1 MSISGCIRRNIYW
14 LNDIIHGRTVR
25 KHFDELKDFRQKTNL
40 TQTRQKELCKN
51 ILQFAVNNCVF
62 YKKCDCKKLQS
73 FPVVNKKILDD
84 NKSLITVDA
93 SSIPEQEEKNV
104 HIQKTSGSTGTPFAI
119 PQDSRKR
126 HRRIA
131 ELKFFGEDVGF
142 KSHEKLAQC
151 RIWTKWQSKGKWQ
164 SFKENIIPINV
175 AKMDDDTLAYICG
188 IVKKEKVVSMR
199 AYASW
204 YDKLVEYL
212 ESGKADPKIFK
223 SIKVAISSS
232 EALNEDTRIKMKNL
246 TGIPII
252 ECYANEEN
260 GVLAQQKIDD
270 NNYYLNNASYIFE
283 ILKLESDKPAEYGEL
298 GRIVITDLYNYAF
311 PMIRYDTGDT
321 AILEKGNSISGGWDY
336 ISKLYGRRLDLIYD
350 VNGNP
355 IHPMNLA
362 RVLKN
367 FSGIQ
372 QWQFI
377 QKNEKEYLLRLNA
390 EISINQNK
398 ITQEISS
405 IVGNG
410 KISIEFVDDIPVL
423 ASGKRKSVI
432 CEWKK
437 NG

>member
-1 MSISGCIRRNIYW
+1 MSIGGYIRRNIYW
-14 LNDIIHGRTVR
+14 LNDIIHGKKVR
-25 KHFDELKDFRQKTNL
+25 KHFDELKEFRQKNKHTLN
-40 TQTRQKELCKN
+40 RQNKLCEN
-51 ILQFAVNNCVF
+51 ILYFAVNNCEF
-62 YKKCDCKKLQS
+62 YKNCDYKKLQS
-73 FPVVNKKILDD
+73 FPVVNKKILND
-84 NKSLITVDA
+84 NKSLITVDI
-93 SSIPEQEEKNV
+93 SSIPEQETKTV

-126 HRRIA
+126 YRRIA
-131 ELKFFGEDVGF
+131 ELKYFGEDVGF
-142 KSHEKLAQC
+142 KSHEKLGQC

-175 AKMDDDTLAYICG
+175 AKMDDDTLAYICDV
-188 IVKKEKVVSMR
+188 VKKEKIVSMR

-212 ESGKADPKIFK
+212 ESGKGNPKNFK
-223 SIKVAISSS
+223 SVKVVISSS
-232 EALNEDTRIKMKNL
+232 EALNEDTRIKMKKL
-246 TGIPII
+246 TGVPIV

-260 GVLAQQKIDD
+260 GVIAQQKVGD

-283 ILKLESDKPAEYGEL
+283 ILKLESDTPADYGEL

-321 AILEKGNSISGGWDY
+321 AILEKGNGISGGWDY

-355 IHPMNLA
+355 IHPMNFA

-367 FSGIQ
+367 FSGIK

-377 QKNEKEYLLRLNA
+377 QKGEKEYLLKLNA
-390 EISINQNK
+390 ERSIDQNK
-398 ITQEISS
+398 IIQETLN

-410 KISIEFVDDIPVL
+410 NISIEFVDDILVL
-423 ASGKRKSVI
+423 ASGKRKLVI